1 MMRQLTKSKELWI
14 FIILIVLSALISA
27 RSTVFLR
34 PDNLI
39 DLLKN
44 NAVLGIM
51 ALGMTLVIITGGID
65 VSVGAVVAVLTVIIG
80 KFMVNVGGNLPQV
93 FLLAIGS
100 GVLLGLVNGILI
112 ALANIP
118 PIVVTL
124 GTMSIINGLMLYYT
138 NGSWISDLPSWFI
151 DFGKLT
157 LFKFTDAGGNTVGI
171 PIQILIFLAMVLLT
185 WALLKYTLMGRA
197 VYAVGGNPVSARRV
211 GINIGRTLIFV
222 YAYMGFLAGV
232 AAITHT
238 SIMRQV
244 DPNAFLG
251 FELQVIAAVVLGGA
265 SLTGG
270 TGSIIGTVLGVL
282 FMAVLNNGLILTHIP
297 TFWQKIIVGLIIIL
311 AVSFDVIQ
319 RKRTEKSLPKIDVE
333 N

>member
-1 MMRQLTKSKELWI
+1 MKQRTKSKELWI
-14 FIILIVLSALISA
+14 FIILVVLSVLISA
-27 RSTVFLR
+27 RSNVFLR

-65 VSVGAVVAVLTVIIG
+65 LSVGAAVAVLTVLIG
-80 KFMVNVGGNLPQV
+80 KFMVTFGGNLLLT
-93 FLLAIGS
+93 FLVAVAGGVIIGII
-100 GVLLGLVNGILI
+100 NGTLI
-112 ALANIP
+112 ARANIP
-118 PIVVTL
+118 AIVVTL
-124 GTMSIINGLMLYYT
+124 GSMSIINGLMLYYT
-138 NGSWISDLPSWFI
+138 NGSWINDLPAWFI
-151 DFGKLT
+151 DFGKIT
-157 LFKFTDAGGNTVGI
+157 LFKFHDAGGNVVGI
-171 PIQILIFLAMVLLT
+171 PIQIIIFLIMALLT

-197 VYAVGGNPVSARRV
+197 VYAVGGNPVSAKRV
-211 GINIGRTLIFV
+211 GINIERTLIFV

-232 AAITHT
+232 AAVTHT

-251 FELQVIAAVVLGGA
+251 FELQVVAAVVVGGA
-265 SLTGG
+265 SLAGG
-270 TGSIIGTVLGVL
+270 NGSIIGTVLGVL

-319 RKRTEKSLPKIDVE
+319 RKRMEKSLPRVDVE
-333 N
+333 Y